1 MERVKVTRNFQIT
14 IPSSIR
20 SKINLKEG
28 DILEIYLNGEEI
40 IIRKAKIERP
50 RIKLGKKLTLEDI
63 EKAIQRGED
72 EEGSN

>member
-1 MERVKVTRNFQIT
+1 MERIKVTTDFRIT

-20 SKINLKEG
+20 NKINLKEG

-50 RIKLGKKLTLEDI
+50 RIRLCKKLTLEDI

-72 EEGSN
+72 E

>member
-1 MERVKVTRNFQIT
+1 MERIKVTTDFRIT

-20 SKINLKEG
+20 NKINLKEG

-50 RIKLGKKLTLEDI
+50 RIRLGKKLTLEDI

-72 EEGSN
+72 E